1 VTSASLKSK
10 HEKLARFAKKLHES
24 SEMPIKASMD
34 DNHLNESYIPE
45 VRGAVLRQEGADLNH
60 SNSSLSNAFLLIQY
74 HKDRLLRKSTHLA
87 PKKRY
92 TRLYMQICGAFESSE
107 LAQSAADTFILNV
120 KILLPH
126 FDMHKLQWNVFLG
139 FDAVPTQHSD
149 HFIVYCRSAPILI
162 ARSTYFHNHYLY

>member
-1 VTSASLKSK
+1 MEDSYQ
-10 HEKLARFAKKLHES
+10 
-24 SEMPIKASMD
+24 
-34 DNHLNESYIPE
+34 NESLIPA
-45 VRGAVLRQEGADLNH
+45 VRGAVLRREGADLNH
-60 SNSSLSNAFLLIQY
+60 SDCSMSNAFLLIQY
-74 HKDRLLRKSTHLA
+74 HKDCLIRKSTHLV

-92 TRLYMQICGAFESSE
+92 TKLYMQICGAFESSE

-126 FDMHKLQWNVFLG
+126 FDMHKLQWNVFMG

-162 ARSTYFHNHYLY
+162 ARSFLF